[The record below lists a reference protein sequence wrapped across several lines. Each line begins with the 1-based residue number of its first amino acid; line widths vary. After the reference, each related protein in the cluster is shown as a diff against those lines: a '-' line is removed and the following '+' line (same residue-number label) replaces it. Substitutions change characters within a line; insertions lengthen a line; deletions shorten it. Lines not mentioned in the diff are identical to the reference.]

1 MADAKAT
8 VDADQAAAATAAS
21 QFGTASYLA
30 ALQSSTKHDSD
41 IGSEESI
48 SFQQAENRARD
59 RVHFDLAIVDAR
71 RHANE
76 LAYATARMNRN
87 GETYD
92 RGSSQQIIRH
102 NDLAIDRQWNP
113 DEVAQMTTIVAAV
126 LAKMAK
132 DD

>member
-1 MADAKAT
+1 MTANAT
-8 VDADQAAAATAAS
+8 VDADQGAATTAAS
-21 QFGTASYLA
+21 QFGTEAYLA

-41 IGSEESI
+41 IGSEESL

-59 RVHFDLAIVDAR
+59 RMHFDVAMVDGR

-102 NDLAIDRQWNP
+102 NDLAIDRQWNTG
-113 DEVAQMTTIVAAV
+113 DIEAIVVAV